1 MKSIFLLCIP
11 VFLLIGSCERNHSLK
26 NKSLTEQLLEGNKRF
41 AAGCPIHPDDTPNRR
56 RAIQNKQNP
65 FVVVISCSDSRVSP
79 EIIFDQGLG
88 SIFSIRTA
96 GNVIGDLELGS
107 VEYAIEHLNCKLVV
121 VLGHD
126 HCGAIEA
133 YLSHSKHSKHF
144 GHIEK
149 IIEYID
155 HEDEQKVKKP
165 SNKSNL
171 DFAVNANIKH
181 GLNLLNHSNPEFTN
195 LLKTKKVKVI
205 GALYHLDNG
214 KVEVV
219 N

>member
-11 VFLLIGSCERNHSLK
+11 VFLLIGSCKRNHSLQ
-26 NKSLTEQLLEGNKRF
+26 NKSLTEQLLDGNKRF
-41 AAGCPIHPDDTPNRR
+41 AAGCPTHPDDTPNRR
-56 RAIQNKQNP
+56 RAIENKQNP
-65 FVVVISCSDSRVSP
+65 FVAVISCSDSRVSP

-149 IIEYID
+149 IIEYSYP
-155 HEDEQKVKKP
+155 KKLILYYIH
-165 SNKSNL
+165 SSMHMFVVVQIVIEFLYKHLYIHDTSCEFIRS
-171 DFAVNANIKH
+171 DIK
-181 GLNLLNHSNPEFTN
+181 
-195 LLKTKKVKVI
+195 
-205 GALYHLDNG
+205 
-214 KVEVV
+214 
-219 N
+219 